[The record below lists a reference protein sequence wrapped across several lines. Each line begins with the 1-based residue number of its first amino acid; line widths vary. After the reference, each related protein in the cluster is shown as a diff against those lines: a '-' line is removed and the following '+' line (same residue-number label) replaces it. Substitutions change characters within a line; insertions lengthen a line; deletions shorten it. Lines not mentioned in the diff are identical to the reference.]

1 MSLQLTRTPQP
12 RPQDLPV
19 HPLLRAVRGRGRG
32 GERRRK
38 LGSTYLLYTHHTTH
52 VASIRAPCFSLA
64 LAAEQMAQMPLT
76 RPGLPAGR
84 QRGAR
89 FPQSP
94 RAGTCRSD
102 QQASC
107 AHSRLLSTCRC
118 GVYVWRLC
126 VRFPEWTETG
136 TRRTGRPLAAPPL
149 KRPILKRG

>member
-1 MSLQLTRTPQP
+1 M
-12 RPQDLPV
+12 
-19 HPLLRAVRGRGRG
+19 
-32 GERRRK
+32 
-38 LGSTYLLYTHHTTH
+38 GSTHRLYTHHTTH

-107 AHSRLLSTCRC
+107 AHSRLLC
-118 GVYVWRLC
+118 VWASVCALSRMDGDGHTTH
-126 VRFPEWTETG
+126 W
-136 TRRTGRPLAAPPL
+136 RPLAAPQL